1 MLYNRKLEET
11 IINALTKFSER
22 CGESLGGSQKV
33 TFSNEEF
40 DAMFKKYDESIPEF
54 HDLTFEKTKDLME
67 RGFDFVMQML
77 DHIDLSPAEHTV
89 FIKGIVCNKN
99 KEELQAMLAAY
110 FQVAKASLKSGKL
123 SELSI
128 PQLAEA
134 STETYK
140 KAVLVMAAKKCA
152 ESGSI
157 TMRTAIKRVCRD
169 VKKYGFDRI
178 KSNDALEKFIND
190 FAEVLNDLFKF
201 ICEHER
207 DFFAEYVYFSER
219 ASIVERT
226 IAEKYPDP
234 KRQTTGYEDMFS
246 SLFGAA
252 GIPIPVNSFKHTEA
266 YDRHIQEILEKY
278 GFENPYKSV
287 SEADDAQEDSPSET

>member
-1 MLYNRKLEET
+1 MLYNKKFEET
-11 IINALTKFSER
+11 IIDALSKFSER
-22 CGESLGGSQKV
+22 CGGSVGESQKV

-40 DAMFKKYDESIPEF
+40 EAMFKKYDESIPEF

-89 FIKGIVCNKN
+89 FIKGIVCDKN

-110 FQVAKASLKSGKL
+110 FQLAKAGKF

-128 PQLAEA
+128 PQLEEA
-134 STETYK
+134 STDTFK
-140 KAVLVMAAKKCA
+140 KAVIIMAAKKCA
-152 ESGSI
+152 ESGNI

-190 FAEVLNDLFKF
+190 FAGVLNDLFKF

-207 DFFAEYVYFSER
+207 DFFEEYVYFTER

-234 KRQTTGYEDMFS
+234 KRHTGYEDMFS
-246 SLFGAA
+246 SLFGA
-252 GIPIPVNSFKHTEA
+252 GIPIPVNSFKYTCS

-278 GFENPYKSV
+278 GFENPYKSG

>member
-1 MLYNRKLEET
+1 MLYNKKFEET
-11 IINALTKFSER
+11 ILDALSKFSER

-77 DHIDLSPAEHTV
+77 DRIDLSPAENTL

-110 FQVAKASLKSGKL
+110 FQLAKAGKF

-134 STETYK
+134 STDTFK
-140 KAVLVMAAKKCA
+140 KTIIIMAAKKCA
-152 ESGSI
+152 ESGNI

-169 VKKYGFDRI
+169 VKKNGFDRI

-190 FAEVLNDLFKF
+190 FAGVLNDLFKF

-207 DFFAEYVYFSER
+207 DFFEEYVYFTER

-252 GIPIPVNSFKHTEA
+252 GIPIPVFKHTKA
-266 YDRHIQEILEKY
+266 FDLHIQEILEKY
-278 GFENPYKSV
+278 GFENPYKSA
-287 SEADDAQEDSPSET
+287 SADDVQEDSPSET

>member
-11 IINALTKFSER
+11 IINALAKFSER
-22 CGESLGGSQKV
+22 SGGSVRGSQKV

-54 HDLTFEKTKDLME
+54 HDLTFEKTEDLME

-77 DHIDLSPAEHTV
+77 DKIDLSPAEHTV
-89 FIKGIVCNKN
+89 FIKEIFCNKD

-110 FQVAKASLKSGKL
+110 FQLAKASLKSGKF
-123 SELSI
+123 SDLSI

-140 KAVLVMAAKKCA
+140 KTVLILAARKCA
-152 ESGSI
+152 ESGNV

-169 VKKYGFDRI
+169 VKKDGFDRV

-190 FAEVLNDLFKF
+190 FAGDLNNLFKF
-201 ICEHER
+201 ICEHEK

-226 IAEKYPDP
+226 IAVNYPDP
-234 KRQTTGYEDMFS
+234 KRQTTDYEDMFS
-246 SLFGAA
+246 SLFGAV
-252 GIPIPVNSFKHTEA
+252 GIPVNSFKHTEA

-278 GFENPYKSV
+278 GFENPYKAA
-287 SEADDAQEDSPSET
+287 SEADSAQEDSPSET